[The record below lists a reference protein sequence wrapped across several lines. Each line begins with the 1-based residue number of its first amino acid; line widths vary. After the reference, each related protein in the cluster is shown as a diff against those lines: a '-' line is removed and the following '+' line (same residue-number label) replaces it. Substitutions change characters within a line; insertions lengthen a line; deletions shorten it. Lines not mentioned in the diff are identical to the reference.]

1 MSDCKCSCSCGS
13 GESSCATNEAV
24 KAVYP
29 CSGASNVGKMS
40 YDLAIALHQKNKYK
54 MSCTA
59 GVGADIC
66 GFTDAA
72 KSEDTANLLIDGC
85 PVSCVKHMFDNK
97 GITNY
102 DHIVITEMGIKKD
115 GNFDFEPEVIDN
127 LLNQI
132 NEIGL

>member
-1 MSDCKCSCSCGS
+1 MAECKCSCSS
-13 GESSCATNEAV
+13 GESSCASNSAV

-29 CSGASNVGKMS
+29 CAGASNVGKISME
-40 YDLAIALHQKNKYK
+40 LAIALHQKNKYK

-72 KSEDTANLLIDGC
+72 KGEDTSNLLIDGC

-102 DHIVITEMGIKKD
+102 DHIVLTELGIKKE
-115 GNFDFEPEVIDN
+115 GNFDIDN
-127 LLNQI
+127 KIVDSLVNQL
-132 NEIGL
+132 EDMGL